1 MSDIYYRETMVDVRS
16 SSSGNWII
24 AGIVVVQLIVAAA
37 LYVNGGFSGDTSGI
51 MVDMPKAGMTTQDAP
66 ATTG

>member
-1 MSDIYYRETMVDVRS
+1 MSDIYYRETMVDVHS

-24 AGIVVVQLIVAAA
+24 AGIVVVQLLVAAA
-37 LYVNGGFSGDTSGI
+37 LYVNGGFDTSGI